1 MKKINCLI
9 GVILIEMLYIIN
21 ELIWQKVCVL
31 AKNKVFSIR
40 FFLKGNIESMC
51 LLQHN
56 FWMICKILWTIMYVR
71 MILEQHLTNFLLHVL
86 NLKKSS
92 WILHAFEKLQ
102 KKAHLRDVIE
112 AWGMSYVVKF
122 INFCSLHIQFYVW
135 LKYLYNRMFFSNL

>member
-1 MKKINCLI
+1 
-9 GVILIEMLYIIN
+9 
-21 ELIWQKVCVL
+21 
-31 AKNKVFSIR
+31 
-40 FFLKGNIESMC
+40 MC

-56 FWMICKILWTIMYVR
+56 FWMICKILWTIMYVS

-92 WILHAFEKLQ
+92 WILRAFEKLQ

-135 LKYLYNRMFFSNL
+135 LKYLYDRMFFFQIYKKWDQKLDLIQYIFLLAGLINWINAHNLTILMHISQS

>member
-31 AKNKVFSIR
+31 AKNKVFSIS
-40 FFLKGNIESMC
+40 FFKRKHWEYVLAPTQLLNDMQNNMNNNVCKNDIGATFDKLSAIE
-51 LLQHN
+51 
-56 FWMICKILWTIMYVR
+56 F
-71 MILEQHLTNFLLHVL
+71 E
-86 NLKKSS
+86 
-92 WILHAFEKLQ
+92 EKLMNSSCFWEIAE
-102 KKAHLRDVIE
+102 KSPFTWRHRSD
-112 AWGMSYVVKF
+112 VVKL